1 MDRIRQLFATFN
13 ATRRAD
19 PRLVPL
25 MAAVSGGVLVLFLV
39 LAAVTGGWILY
50 PILGVLFALMA
61 ALIILG
67 RRAQATALS
76 QIEGRPGA
84 AAAVLQT
91 MRGPWK
97 VTPAIAFNRREDLV
111 HLVVGRPGVVLVAEG
126 SSPARVRQLLA
137 KERRRVMRAAG
148 DVPVTEVIV
157 GDGEGMVSLK
167 QLTLHMA
174 RLPRAIKPRE
184 VGPLDRKMSALKA
197 QEPPL
202 PKGPMPRAPKKMR

>member
-1 MDRIRQLFATFN
+1 
-13 ATRRAD
+13 
-19 PRLVPL
+19 
-25 MAAVSGGVLVLFLV
+25 
-39 LAAVTGGWILY
+39 
-50 PILGVLFALMA
+50 
-61 ALIILG
+61 
-67 RRAQATALS
+67 
-76 QIEGRPGA
+76 
-84 AAAVLQT
+84 
-91 MRGPWK
+91 
-97 VTPAIAFNRREDLV
+97 RREDLI

-167 QLTLHMA
+167 QLALHMA

>member
-97 VTPAIAFNRREDLV
+97 VTPAIAFNRREDLI

-167 QLTLHMA
+167 QLALHMA

>member
-97 VTPAIAFNRREDLV
+97 VTPAIAFNRREDLI